1 VLARLAA
8 WLSLLAVSPRLAVSA
23 EASPPRRAVL
33 LVFQVL
39 RLKEEAH
46 WAQVAVAWLPEALPP
61 LPALPVS

>member
-1 VLARLAA
+1 VQARLAA

-23 EASPPRRAVL
+23 EASRPQQAVL
-33 LVFQVL
+33 LVFQL
-39 RLKEEAH
+39 QRLMEEAH